1 MLRTNTARS
10 TRGAPQS
17 GQSMSTLLE
26 EWHQR
31 SASGSL
37 QHPSSLMDQW
47 LHALTP
53 GSIAQP
59 WRRLVSLRQV
69 AGWAR
74 LLRRWKGLYRMK
86 PPPVLLLE
94 PPPPVLLLE
103 PPRASCL

>member
-17 GQSMSTLLE
+17 GQGMPTLLE

-37 QHPSSLMDQW
+37 QHPSCLMDQW
-47 LHALTP
+47 LHSLTP

-59 WRRLVSLRQV
+59 WRRLASLTQIM
-69 AGWAR
+69 GWAR
-74 LLRRWKGLYRMK
+74 QVWEWKGLYRMK
-86 PPPVLLLE
+86 PPSVPLLE

-103 PPRASCL
+103 PPRASG